1 MQSDG
6 EKTMLKSCRTWLVLA
21 GICAMALAAPCQA
34 AFQDPLDIPAV
45 HSKLAPKGVINGLAF
60 AGKRMVS
67 VGQRGHILYSDDAG
81 QNWIQ
86 ANVPVSTDL
95 TAVFFASSTR
105 GWAVGHGGV
114 VLTTTD
120 AGGNWVKQLDGR
132 SVGKLMASHYADH
145 SPDGM
150 SAEQLTQ
157 LRADAA
163 RFAEE
168 GPDKPFLDL
177 WFESETTGYI
187 VGLFN
192 MVFKTSD
199 GGATWIPWFDRTDN
213 PKLFHF
219 YAIRSVGGELY
230 LAGEQGM
237 VLKLDK
243 AAQRFK
249 QTPVDYQGTFFGI
262 TGKSGA
268 VIVYGLRGNAYRSVN
283 NGATWQKIETG
294 VTVGLTGARVM
305 QDGRILL
312 VSQAGQ
318 VLASSDDGLSFT
330 RLKLDR
336 QVPAAALLET
346 PGNSLVMG
354 GMRGLHSLAI
364 K

>member
-1 MQSDG
+1 
-6 EKTMLKSCRTWLVLA
+6 MLKSCRTWLVLA
-21 GICAMALAAPCQA
+21 GVCAMALAAPCQA

-45 HSKLAPKGVINGLAF
+45 LSKLAPRSVINGLTY

-81 QNWIQ
+81 QNWTQ
-86 ANVPVSTDL
+86 AQVPVSTDL
-95 TAVFFASSTR
+95 TAVFFASATQ
-105 GWAVGHGGV
+105 GWAVGHDGV
-114 VLTTTD
+114 VLVSTD
-120 AGGNWVKQLDGR
+120 AGSSWTRQLDGR
-132 SVGKLMASHYADH
+132 TVGKLMASYYADH

-150 SAEQLTQ
+150 SPEQLDQ
-157 LRADAA
+157 LRADAT

-177 WFESETTGYI
+177 WFENETTGYI

-192 MVFKTSD
+192 MIFKTAD
-199 GGATWIPWFDRTDN
+199 GGKTWMPWFDRTDN

-243 AAQRFK
+243 VAQRFK

-262 TGKSGA
+262 TGKPGV
-268 VIVYGLRGNAYRSVN
+268 VIVYGLRGNAYRSMDG
-283 NGATWQKIETG
+283 GASWQKIETSIS
-294 VTVGLTGARVM
+294 VGLTGATVTE
-305 QDGRILL
+305 DGRILL

-318 VLASSDDGLSFT
+318 VLVSSDDGLSFT
-330 RLKLDR
+330 RLKLER
-336 QVPAAALLET
+336 QVPAAALLEA
-346 PGNSLVMG
+346 PGNALVMG
-354 GMRGLHSLAI
+354 GMRGLHSQVS